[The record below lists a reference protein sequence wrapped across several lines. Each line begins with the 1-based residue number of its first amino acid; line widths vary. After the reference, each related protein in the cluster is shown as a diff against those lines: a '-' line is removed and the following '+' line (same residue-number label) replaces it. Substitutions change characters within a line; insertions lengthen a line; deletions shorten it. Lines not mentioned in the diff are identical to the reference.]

1 MTRYAIFLAAPVV
14 VGVLI
19 AVAILLIN
27 GLRERHERRRMELRE
42 ARRLDGAPLS
52 AGSAPEVE
60 DRRIAS

>member
-27 GLRERHERRRMELRE
+27 GLRERHERRRLELRE
-42 ARRLDGAPLS
+42 ARRFDGAPLS